1 MMNIY
6 ERGLSAYGEAIKEKA
21 LLAFR
26 EDLGEGDVTT
36 EAVFAGEDPRAE
48 AVITA
53 EEDCTLAGILEA
65 RAIFEDGGLKLSGK
79 RDGDTVKKGEEILK
93 IKGSL
98 KEILARERVCLNYV
112 TRMSGIA
119 TLSRKLAEKHDKRV
133 LFLRKTDPG
142 LLFSEKRAVA
152 VGGCPPHRMNLDDG
166 ILIKDNHI
174 DELAKGSNRLDA
186 IRKAINKASESKI
199 RIEDAKALHLQGES
213 KKFLLQKSKSKKIRI
228 PIEIEV
234 DTVEEAQYAAE
245 EFTGLKGPNIIL
257 LDNMSLRD
265 VKRASDLIRRTNA
278 EIIIEASGGIKEDT
292 IQDYLNAGADY
303 VSTSLFVGAKPCG
316 FKLEIRP

>member
-6 ERGLSAYGEAIKEKA
+6 QRDPSDYEEAIKEKA

-26 EDLGEGDVTT
+26 EDLGGGDITT
-36 EAVFAGEDPRAE
+36 EAVFGKENPKAE
-48 AVITA
+48 AVIIA

-65 RAIFEDGGLKLSGK
+65 KAILEDGKLKVSGK
-79 RDGDTVKKGEEILK
+79 RDGDAIEKGEEILR
-93 IKGSL
+93 IKGPL
-98 KEILARERVCLNYV
+98 KEILSRERVCLNYI

-152 VGGCPPHRMNLDDG
+152 LGGCLPHRMSLEDG

-174 DELAKGSNRLDA
+174 DELAKRSNRLEA
-186 IRKAINKASESKI
+186 IRKAINRSAES
-199 RIEDAKALHLQGES
+199 RALYLQDKS
-213 KKFLLQKSKSKKIRI
+213 KNFLLQGDESKKIRI

-245 EFTGLKGPNIIL
+245 EFTGLEGPNIIL
-257 LDNMSLRD
+257 LDNMNLRAI
-265 VKRASDLIRRTNA
+265 KRASDLIKQTNA
-278 EIIIEASGGIKEDT
+278 EIIIEASGGIKEDD
-292 IQDYLNAGADY
+292 IQDYLDAGADY
-303 VSTSLFVGAKPCG
+303 ISTSLFVRAEPCS
-316 FKLEIRP
+316 FKLEVRT